1 MMPYSDFRQRWGVSP
16 LFVYAAGILLPVLIA
31 LFRPNLM
38 PILGLPVFAV
48 LFWTG
53 PFASATAVF
62 WSDWSAT
69 WRVAWILLIP
79 VFIALTFVPLVV

>member
-1 MMPYSDFRQRWGVSP
+1 MMRFSDFQQRWGVSP

-31 LFRPNLM
+31 LLRPNLL

-62 WSDWSAT
+62 WSGWSPT
-69 WRVAWILLIP
+69 WRAAWILLIP
-79 VFIALTFVPLVV
+79 VFVALTFVPRVV